1 MFFPAFR
8 ERAVEGVEILP
19 TFNPRIVEFESFN
32 SIKYSK
38 VT

>member
-8 ERAVEGVEILP
+8 EPAVEGVEILP
-19 TFNPRIVEFESFN
+19 TFSPRITEYESFN

-38 VT
+38 VL